1 MPKHAVKIINPENKS
16 DTLSCFSNL
25 TEKPIANA
33 KGPSML
39 KIELMGIKEFQV
51 YSKLSKSTIQRRIQD
66 GTLKAWQPGGKG
78 TRLLLYADNLLK
90 SKEMESKPPEIN
102 NINHNKKTSNTSPR
116 WLK

>member
-1 MPKHAVKIINPENKS
+1 MPKHVVKIINPEKKS
-16 DTLSCFSNL
+16 GKAGSFSNL

-33 KGPSML
+33 IGTSL
-39 KIELMGIKEFQV
+39 TNIELMGIKEFQV

-66 GTLKAWQPGGKG
+66 GTIKAWQPGGKG

-90 SKEMESKPPEIN
+90 SKEMESRPPEIN